1 MAHILIVE
9 DDINL
14 GQVIFQEL
22 KRHNHEVELVE
33 NAEAAL
39 VRLGKYIY
47 DLMLTD
53 LKLPGIDGIELL
65 KRVKSTNPTTIVL
78 VMTGYASV
86 DTAVVAMKNG
96 AQDFIQKPFGLHELV
111 QKIDDA
117 LAIKRMRNEIDY
129 LRHAQEDIIYRTAD
143 IVGVSASLKKVLKL
157 VERVAKADST
167 MLVTGE
173 TGVGKGLIAGSIHH
187 NSGRCGNNFVQVN
200 CAALPQHI
208 LESELFGHEKGAF
221 TGAVRM
227 RVGRVEQA
235 NMGTIFLDEIGDMDI
250 ALQAKILRVLEEREF
265 ERVGGEKTI
274 KVDVRVIAATNQD
287 LHALV
292 EQGRFRE
299 DLYYRINV
307 VNIHIPPIRQR
318 KEDIEPLVTY
328 FIRKYCREFNKP
340 QMDIDPQALAAVIE
354 YDWPGN
360 VREIRNCIERAV
372 LLAEGENIRQQDISI
387 LHPGP
392 NQSAGAQDGGN
403 GDQKRSM
410 STLALSERDMILEAL
425 KKNDWVQKDAASA
438 LGISKRV
445 IHYKIRKYGI
455 THPRWIKNR

>member
-14 GQVIFQEL
+14 GQILFQEL
-22 KRHNHEVELVE
+22 KKHNHDVELVE
-33 NAEAAL
+33 NAESAL
-39 VRLGKYIY
+39 ARVNKYIY

-53 LKLPGIDGIELL
+53 LKLPGMDGIELL
-65 KRVKSTNPTTIVL
+65 KKIKASNPTTVVI

-96 AQDFIQKPFGLHELV
+96 AQDFIQKPFGLHEIV

-117 LAIKRMRNEIDY
+117 LAIKRMKNEIDY
-129 LRHAQEDIIYRTAD
+129 LRHTQENVIYRTSD
-143 IVGVSASLKKVLKL
+143 IIGISTTLKKVLNMAEK
-157 VERVAKADST
+157 VAKADST
-167 MLVTGE
+167 LLITGE
-173 TGVGKGLIAGSIHH
+173 TGVGKGLIAGAIHH
-187 NSGRCGNNFVQVN
+187 NSKRAENNFVQVN
-200 CAALPQHI
+200 CAALPHNI

-221 TGAVRM
+221 TGAIKM
-227 RVGRVEQA
+227 RTGRVEQA
-235 NMGTIFLDEIGDMDI
+235 NMGTIFLDEIGDMDLG
-250 ALQAKILRVLEEREF
+250 LQSKILRVLEEREF

-274 KVDVRVIAATNQD
+274 RVDVRVITATNKN
-287 LHALV
+287 LYALV
-292 EQGRFRE
+292 QENKFRE

-307 VNIHIPPIRQR
+307 VNIDIPPIRQR
-318 KEDIEPLVTY
+318 KEDIEPLARY
-328 FIRKYCREFNKP
+328 FIRKYTREFNKTE
-340 QMDIDPQALAAVIE
+340 MDIDRGALDYMHQ

-372 LLAEGENIRQQDISI
+372 LLAEGDVIREHDISI
-387 LHPGP
+387 AHPSSNDIAP
-392 NQSAGAQDGGN
+392 KEAVSLSSLA
-403 GDQKRSM
+403 M
-410 STLALSERDMILEAL
+410 SEKEIILEAL
-425 KKNDWVQKDAASA
+425 RKNDWIQKEAANS

>member
-39 VRLGKYIY
+39 VRVNKYIY

-65 KRVKSTNPTTIVL
+65 KKVKLANPTTIVL

-86 DTAVVAMKNG
+86 DTAVIAMKNG

-117 LAIKRMRNEIDY
+117 LSLKRMKNEIDY

-143 IVGVSASLKKVLKL
+143 IIGVSPALRKVLKT
-157 VERVAKADST
+157 VEKVAKADST
-167 MLVTGE
+167 LLVTGE
-173 TGVGKGLIAGSIHH
+173 TGVGKGLIAGAIHH
-187 NSGRCGNNFVQVN
+187 NSSRAANNFVQVN
-200 CAALPQHI
+200 CAALPHHI

-250 ALQAKILRVLEEREF
+250 GLQAKILRVLEEREF
-265 ERVGGEKTI
+265 ERVGGERTI

-287 LHALV
+287 LYNLV
-292 EQGRFRE
+292 ERGKFRE
-299 DLYYRINV
+299 DLFYRINV

-318 KEDIEPLVTY
+318 KEDIEPLVSY
-328 FIRKYCREFNKP
+328 FIAKYCREFNKAV
-340 QMDIDPQALAAVIE
+340 MGIEPQALEALKE

-360 VREIRNCIERAV
+360 VREIRNSIERAI
-372 LLAEGENIRQQDISI
+372 LLAEGEQIRAQDISV
-387 LHPGP
+387 LRPGP
-392 NQSAGAQDGGN
+392 SQAAGVESGDN

-410 STLALSERDMILEAL
+410 STLALSERDMILDAL
-425 KKNDWVQKDAASA
+425 RKNDWVQKEAASM

>member
-22 KRHNHEVELVE
+22 KKHHHDVELVE

-39 VRLGKYIY
+39 VRVNKYIY
-47 DLMLTD
+47 DLLLTD
-53 LKLPGIDGIELL
+53 LKLPGMDGIELL
-65 KRVKSTNPTTIVL
+65 KRVKAANLTTVVI

-129 LRHAQEDIIYRTAD
+129 LRHTQEGVIYRTSD
-143 IVGVSASLKKVLKL
+143 IVGASSALKKVLTM
-157 VERVAKADST
+157 VEKVAKADST
-167 MLVTGE
+167 LLVTGE
-173 TGVGKGLIAGSIHH
+173 TGVGKGLIAGAIHH
-187 NSGRCGNNFVQVN
+187 NSNRANNNFVQVN
-200 CAALPQHI
+200 CAALPQNL
-208 LESELFGHEKGAF
+208 LESELFGHEKGSF

-227 RVGRVEQA
+227 RIGRVEQA

-250 ALQAKILRVLEEREF
+250 GLQSKILRVLEEREF
-265 ERVGGEKTI
+265 ERVGGEKTL

-287 LHALV
+287 LRTLV

-307 VNIHIPPIRQR
+307 VNILIPPIRQR
-318 KEDIEPLVTY
+318 KDDIEPLVSY
-328 FIRKYCREFNKP
+328 FIRKYCMEFNKP
-340 QMDIDPQALAAVIE
+340 DMGIDAQALSSLTD

-372 LLAEGENIRQQDISI
+372 LLAEGDVIRRQDISI
-387 LHPGP
+387 LQPGNHLP
-392 NQSAGAQDGGN
+392 ASPDSS
-403 GDQKRSM
+403 DSDM
-410 STLALSERDMILEAL
+410 SLSSLAVSEREMILDAL
-425 KKNDWVQKDAASA
+425 KKNDWIQKEAATA